1 MNPDPHRA
9 SRHPTGPDDEQLS
22 ALVRATA
29 DDWRLPP
36 QRLDQPSWRDR
47 VGGRSTRRRRG
58 WLARLVTPAT
68 TAIVGTVIAAFV
80 AVWLTAPR
88 TAIVGKPP
96 PASGAPPSATS
107 PTRPTASTLPAL
119 FRDGALPDPAQLVV
133 RSGGAYQIADLAKGT
148 LGAVL
153 ISPYTGPT
161 TVLARPG
168 GGWLCIC
175 GDWTGM
181 SAGRPTGIDLT
192 LQWVDADGRAGP
204 GAVLRTIRGAA
215 DPALPDASQP
225 ELVDVR
231 ASASADGRSAFVGWS
246 ARKGAAGWTAGI
258 DVIDIA
264 TAKVVSSTP
273 LAVAEPTGARAGP
286 TTRIAPVVAS
296 GPSGDRVLVSDAW
309 YVEEPSPTPPSG
321 TDHWIASF
329 DGRTIGSLKAAA
341 ARPSEPCAEFES
353 GLVDASTYYVLC
365 WTPDGRLLAER
376 NGVDGTPVGQTELP
390 RLDGRLDGG
399 SLVIRRGDLL
409 FLWDPVDARLTRFDL
424 RSGAVD
430 SATATAAVPATS
442 PLDALAALGRQVGRW
457 IAPTT
462 LAKAFLSPALAIS
475 ADGTRIYA
483 LGIDSA
489 GGDGSGGSRG
499 VYVFDAGS
507 LQPVGHWAPTADFVS
522 LAISPDGRFVYAAG
536 QAGVDAAGNKSADR
550 ASITVYDSADGS
562 VRLIAG
568 RLSSGG
574 ISFPAQTVR

>member
-1 MNPDPHRA
+1 MNSDTHR
-9 SRHPTGPDDEQLS
+9 SRHDPTWPDDEQLS

-36 QRLDQPSWRDR
+36 QRLDQPSWRER
-47 VGGRSTRRRRG
+47 VGGRSARRRRG
-58 WLARLVTPAT
+58 LLARLARPAM

-96 PASGAPPSATS
+96 PASGAFPSATAS
-107 PTRPTASTLPAL
+107 RPNASTLPAL
-119 FRDGALPDPAQLVV
+119 FRDGALPDPAQLLV
-133 RSGGAYQIADLAKGT
+133 RSGGAYQIVDLAKGT
-148 LGAVL
+148 LGAVV
-153 ISPYTGPT
+153 ISPHTGPT
-161 TVLARPG
+161 TVLPRPG

-175 GDWTGM
+175 GDWTGS
-181 SAGRPTGIDLT
+181 SAGRPTGIDVSLE
-192 LQWVDADGRAGP
+192 WVSADGSPGP
-204 GAVLRTIRGAA
+204 GAVLRTIRGEA

-231 ASASADGRSAFVGWS
+231 ASASADGRTAFVGWS
-246 ARKGAAGWTAGI
+246 ARKGAASWTAGI

-264 TAKVVSSTP
+264 TATVVSSTP
-273 LAVAEPTGARAGP
+273 LAMAEPAGARGAP

-296 GPSGDRVLVSDAW
+296 GPSGDAILVSDAW

-321 TDHWIASF
+321 TDHWTASF
-329 DGRTIGSLKAAA
+329 DGRTIGSLTAAA
-341 ARPSEPCAEFES
+341 ARPGESCAEFER
-353 GLVDASTYYVLC
+353 GVVDATTYYVLC
-365 WTPDGRLLAER
+365 WTSDGRLLAER
-376 NGVDGTPVGQTELP
+376 NRVDGTPVGQSALP
-390 RLDGRLDGG
+390 RLDARLDGG
-399 SLVIRRGDLL
+399 SLVLRQGDLL
-409 FLWDPVDARLTRFDL
+409 FLWDPVTARLTRFDL
-424 RSGAVD
+424 RSGAVA
-430 SATATAAVPATS
+430 SAYATAAVPSTS

-499 VYVFDAGS
+499 VYVFDVSS
-507 LQPVGHWAPTADFVS
+507 LQPVGHWAPTADLVS

-536 QAGVDAAGNKSADR
+536 QAGVDMAGNKSADR
-550 ASITVYDSADGS
+550 ASITVYDTADGS

-568 RLSSGG
+568 RLSSGE
-574 ISFPAQTVR
+574 ISFPEQTVR